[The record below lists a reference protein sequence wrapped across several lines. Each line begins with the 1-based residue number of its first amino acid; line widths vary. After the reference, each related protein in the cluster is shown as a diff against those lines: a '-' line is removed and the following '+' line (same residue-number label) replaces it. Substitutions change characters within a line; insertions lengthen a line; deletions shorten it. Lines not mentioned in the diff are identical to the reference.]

1 MAVSA
6 VWRLINVLAFIEPN
20 QDAYAHRR
28 EACAPLQ
35 KSKIKLL
42 LVLGKFCQLI
52 HCAHPL
58 GLPSAVLRV
67 VTRSCPITVRGLWRG
82 IGRRFSTS

>member
-1 MAVSA
+1 MEKWSVPRIDAFYTNVSLKFDLRIAKEGGMAVSA
-6 VWRLINVLAFIEPN
+6 VWRLINVLAFIEPK

-42 LVLGKFCQLI
+42 LV
-52 HCAHPL
+52 
-58 GLPSAVLRV
+58 
-67 VTRSCPITVRGLWRG
+67 
-82 IGRRFSTS
+82 

>member
-6 VWRLINVLAFIEPN
+6 VWRLINGLAFIEPK

-28 EACAPLQ
+28 EASAPLQ

-58 GLPSAVLRV
+58 GCLKQAFSAMLRF
-67 VTRSCPITVRGLWRG
+67 CPMLTLMRYGLDG
-82 IGRRFSTS
+82 QE